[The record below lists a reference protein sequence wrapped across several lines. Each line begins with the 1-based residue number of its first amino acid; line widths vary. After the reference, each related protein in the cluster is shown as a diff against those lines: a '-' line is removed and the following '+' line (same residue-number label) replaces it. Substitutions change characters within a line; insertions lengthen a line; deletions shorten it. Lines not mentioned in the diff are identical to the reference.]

1 MNVDGHFN
9 YRFFLNYILWQLDW
23 ECSWWLLVSLNKS
36 LPLILL
42 SIYLKL
48 LFFSKRHEIS
58 HRCPSRHLQ
67 WFHLFSPNLVICYI
81 TCTYRNKLYIG
92 ETGRRQGDQFWEHL
106 HNVERNDKDAS
117 KPVVRQ
123 KSHCNLSLHLSSS
136 KAIRKAS
143 KQFESRKNFRTKIY
157 LSNRQSVSLFS
168 AYKHIHNPQF
178 LHSLWRVTSARN
190 VSFEALYG
198 GQFMLLTKLIIR
210 E

>member
-48 LFFSKRHEIS
+48 LFFSKRHQIS
-58 HRCPSRHLQ
+58 HRCPSRHSL

-81 TCTYRNKLYIG
+81 TCTYRKKLYIG

-123 KSHCNLSLHLSSS
+123 KSHCSLSLHLSSS

-178 LHSLWRVTSARN
+178 LHSLWRVTNARN

-198 GQFMLLTKLIIR
+198 GQFTLLTKLIIR

>member
-81 TCTYRNKLYIG
+81 TCTYRKKLYIG

-117 KPVVRQ
+117 KPVVRL
-123 KSHCNLSLHLSSS
+123 KSHCSLSLHLSSS

-143 KQFESRKNFRTKIY
+143 KQFESRKTLEQKFIFQIAKVYIY
-157 LSNRQSVSLFS
+157 
-168 AYKHIHNPQF
+168 F
-178 LHSLWRVTSARN
+178 LHINTYTTHNSSIRSDEWLTLETSA
-190 VSFEALYG
+190 L
-198 GQFMLLTKLIIR
+198 KLFTVDNLR
-210 E
+210 Y